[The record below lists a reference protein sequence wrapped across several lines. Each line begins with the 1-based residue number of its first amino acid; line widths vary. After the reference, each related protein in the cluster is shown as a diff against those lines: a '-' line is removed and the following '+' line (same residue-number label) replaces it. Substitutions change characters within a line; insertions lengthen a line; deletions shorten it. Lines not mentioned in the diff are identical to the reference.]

1 MINKMMMKY
10 NLLSAI
16 ILTTLAI
23 SCNDNKEEDAA
34 LFGFN
39 GSVLKEQYTASDA
52 IAMEITNLEN
62 KVIDSIVYYVNDK
75 NAGSTKSSGKISY
88 NLSGQKLGYQNLKAL
103 VFFEGKNVEV
113 VDRVELV
120 SGFEPK
126 LLTYKVV
133 NVFPHDMSAFTEGLE
148 FYNDTLMES
157 TGKEGTSYIR
167 KLDYKTGKVYKQV
180 DLESRYF
187 GEGMTILKDKI
198 YQLTWQ
204 NKTGF
209 IYDAKTMKL
218 EKTFTFSKD
227 IEGWGMTN
235 DGEFIYHSDGTE
247 KIWKMDPTT
256 QQMLGNINVYAA
268 SNKIKSINELEMVGD
283 KIYGNVWM
291 KDLIAVINPTTGA
304 VEQVLDLSD
313 LKKQL
318 TNTQADVLN
327 GIAYNPKTK
336 TFFVTGK
343 YWDKMFEIKIS
354 E

>member
-1 MINKMMMKY
+1 MMIKY

-23 SCNDNKEEDAA
+23 SCNDKKEDDEA

-52 IAMEITNLEN
+52 IVMELTNDQ
-62 KVIDSIVYYVNDK
+62 KKAIDSVVYYVNDK
-75 NAGSTKSSGKISY
+75 KAGATKANGNVSY
-88 NLSGQKLGYQNLKAL
+88 ALKDQKLGYQNLKAL

-113 VDRVELV
+113 LDRVELV
-120 SGFEPK
+120 SGIEPK
-126 LLTYKVV
+126 LLSYKVV
-133 NVFPHDMSAFTEGLE
+133 NVFSHDIAAFTEGLE

-180 DLESRYF
+180 DLENRYF
-187 GEGMTILKDKI
+187 GEGITVLNDKI

-204 NKTGF
+204 NKTGL
-209 IYDAKTMKL
+209 IYNAKTMKL

-235 DGEFIYHSDGTE
+235 DGEFLYHSDGTE
-247 KIWKMDPTT
+247 KIWKMDPAT

-291 KDLIAVINPTTGA
+291 KDLIAVINPSTGA

-318 TNTQADVLN
+318 TNSRADVLN